1 MTGHLRLLL
10 VRTVEEALVALKMAG
25 ARRVTVVF
33 DLAGSPSL
41 PSSDPDAP
49 PEPSTAPATR
59 SAVAEA
65 LADDP
70 LYRSTSS
77 RPVRVD
83 RAAEEDDDGLD

>member
-10 VRTVEEALVALKMAG
+10 VRTVEEALAVLKMAG

-41 PSSDPDAP
+41 PSSDPDP
-49 PEPSTAPATR
+49 PEPPTALATR
-59 SAVAEA
+59 TAVDEA

-77 RPVRVD
+77 RPVRVG
-83 RAAEEDDDGLD
+83 RSAEEDDDGLD